1 MFKIL
6 KSISC
11 KINICCNSKCSMNEK
26 DNLEYIKKN
35 NKNNISSI

>member
-11 KINICCNSKCSMNEK
+11 KISICCNSKCSINDK
-26 DNLEYIKKN
+26 DNLESIKK